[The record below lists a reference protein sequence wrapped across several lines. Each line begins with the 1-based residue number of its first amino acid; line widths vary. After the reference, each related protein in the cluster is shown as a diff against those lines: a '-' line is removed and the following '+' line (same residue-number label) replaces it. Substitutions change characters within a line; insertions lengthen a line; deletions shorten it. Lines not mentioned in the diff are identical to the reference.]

1 MSSDDFGHK
10 IAGVVCND
18 SRTPV
23 GDYLYLGPLIL
34 EIPQMQSIKRLLKV
48 QAEIASELTQG
59 TWNHSAAEVLDSQG
73 IQRSVIDW
81 VLAGEEF
88 ASLRASS

>member
-23 GDYLYLGPLIL
+23 GDYSHIGPLIL
-34 EIPQMQSIKRLLKV
+34 NMAQMKMIKRLLRV
-48 QAEIASELTQG
+48 QAEIASERTQG
-59 TWNHSAAEVLDSQG
+59 TWNHSPAEVLDSQG
-73 IQRSVIDW
+73 LQRSVIDW
-81 VLAGEEF
+81 VLSDG
-88 ASLRASS
+88 